1 VVTHALDGQAD
12 QLKERLIGERIFA
25 RPPDYDT
32 GQDAIVR
39 VKANEVRRRLAQ
51 YYDLNPHSPLRI
63 ELPAG
68 SYAPNFHHLSEGL
81 HEDGAGRSPEAA
93 TPSSKAPERS
103 AATRRWAWAAV
114 LGVAGLTVAAI
125 LVAIPSHRGG
135 DFGAFWEP
143 LLSGTERVLI
153 CIPTPE
159 TFRIYGADRG
169 RLIESLRPLA
179 PGAVRPP
186 LDVSKLTAIIVPE
199 PNLSVGLGD
208 ARSLALIHS
217 FVQGRGMTPQIR
229 LSAETTFT
237 EMRANNTLLLG
248 GFTNRWTREL
258 TKDLRFTFHNAGELH
273 AIRDNVKNE
282 VLCKKPN
289 SWEPPGTQDCAMV
302 ARLTNSK
309 AGRPVWITAGL
320 DHYGTFAVG
329 EIVTRP
335 EILSAALATLP
346 QGWADRNLQMIFQ
359 VEVVRDNIG
368 PPKLIAAHVW

>member
-1 VVTHALDGQAD
+1 LDGQTD
-12 QLKERLIGERIFA
+12 QLKERLIGERIFG

-51 YYDLNPHSPLRI
+51 YYDLNPQSHLRI

-68 SYAPNFHHLSEGL
+68 TYAPNFHH
-81 HEDGAGRSPEAA
+81 HPDVAHDDGVERLPEA
-93 TPSSKAPERS
+93 SNGSVS
-103 AATRRWAWAAV
+103 QAAQAAVKRRWGWAAI
-114 LGVAGLTVAAI
+114 LGVAVITAAAVV
-125 LVAIPSHRGG
+125 VAIPSHRGG

-143 LLSGTERVLI
+143 LLSGSERVLI
-153 CIPTPE
+153 CIPTPD
-159 TFRIYGADRG
+159 TYRIYGADRA
-169 RLIESLRPLA
+169 RLVEALRPLA
-179 PGAVRPP
+179 PGTARPP

-217 FVQGRGMTPQIR
+217 FVQGRGTTPQIR

-258 TKDLRFTFHNAGELH
+258 TKDLRFSFHNAGELH

-289 SWEPPGTQDCAMV
+289 SWEPAGTQDCAMV
-302 ARLTNSK
+302 ARLVNSK

-359 VEVVRDNIG
+359 VEVVRDNVG
-368 PPKLIAAHVW
+368 PPKLIASHVW